1 MKSAGEFPEVFAA
14 LKKLFA
20 KQAPKLFA
28 KIDKPDNYYL
38 ESKTPT
44 FRDRPMYFGG
54 VRLGKSYVSF
64 YLMSVYGSPEQMKS
78 ISPAL
83 KKRMQGKACFNF
95 KKVEPELFGE
105 LQKLVDAGYKDFVQR
120 KWL

>member
-1 MKSAGEFPEVFAA
+1 MKAASEFPEVFAA

-38 ESKTPT
+38 ESKKPT
-44 FRDRPMYFGG
+44 FRNRPMYFGG

-64 YLMSVYGSPEQMKS
+64 YLMSVYGSPV
-78 ISPAL
+78 SPEL
-83 KKRMQGKACFNF
+83 NKRRQGKACFNF
-95 KKVEPELFGE
+95 KKVEPELFAE
-105 LQKLVDAGYKDFVQR
+105 LQKLVDAGYKEFVKR

>member
-1 MKSAGEFPEVFAA
+1 MKASGEFPEVFAA

-44 FRDRPMYFGG
+44 FRNRPMYFGG

-64 YLMSVYGSPEQMKS
+64 YLMSVYGSPV
-78 ISPAL
+78 SPEL
-83 KKRMQGKACFNF
+83 KKRRQGKACFNF
-95 KKVEPELFGE
+95 KKVEPELFAE
-105 LQKLVDAGYKDFVQR
+105 LQKLVDAGYKDFVKR

>member
-1 MKSAGEFPEVFAA
+1 MADSFPEVFDE
-14 LKKLFA
+14 LKKLFR

-28 KIDKPDNYYL
+28 KVDKPDNYYL

-54 VRLGKSYVSF
+54 VRIGKSYVSF
-64 YLMSVYGSPEQMKS
+64 YLMSVYGSTVSPE
-78 ISPAL
+78 L
-83 KKRMQGKACFNF
+83 NKRRQGKACFNF
-95 KKVEPELFGE
+95 KKVEPELFAE
-105 LQKLVDAGYKDFVQR
+105 LQKLVDAGYKDFKQR

>member
-1 MKSAGEFPEVFAA
+1 MSSTGSFPEVFAA
-14 LKKLFA
+14 LKALFK

-28 KIDKPDNYYL
+28 KVDQPGNYYL

-44 FRDRPMYFGG
+44 YRDRPMYFGG

-64 YLMSVYGSPEQMKS
+64 YLMSVYGDQIKSMSPE
-78 ISPAL
+78 L

-95 KKVEPELFGE
+95 KNVEPELFAE
-105 LQKLVDAGYKDFVQR
+105 LQKLVDAGYKDFVER